1 MFDPNRNSSFRL
13 YIITDKITSKTSTAI
28 WDTEQSQNL
37 ISIIDK
43 IRCKGFF
50 FDLDIPADDR
60 SESGIPGEENACA
73 AWIVG
78 MSFHLN
84 EMALALISRGQVE

>member
-1 MFDPNRNSSFRL
+1 M
-13 YIITDKITSKTSTAI
+13 
-28 WDTEQSQNL
+28 
-37 ISIIDK
+37 
-43 IRCKGFF
+43 FF

-84 EMALALISRGQVE
+84 EIALTLISRGQVE